1 MAKSIFLVDLY
12 VGNGPGR
19 KRMLGI
25 VNEKIDRKNETN
37 DDSNTNNFTVD
48 TNYWNKNRRRV
59 NENRML
65 SSVIFRTLLL

>member
-19 KRMLGI
+19 NRMLGI

-65 SSVIFRTLLL
+65 SSFIFRTLLL